1 MFSLPGQRWNPRW
14 SGPSLA
20 QFLGVR
26 ENAANISFR
35 ANTQVYTVEMFLADF
50 PQFGKEVTDD
60 STDPPTVTVVPT
72 IPEGMLEL
80 FIQMANAAI
89 KEEVW
94 GASWRYA
101 MGLFVA
107 HYAAL
112 YALAYYPSSPDNDA
126 GTGAGSGQVTGV
138 VTAAKL
144 GDASVTY
151 DATATTGDTEDWG
164 AWNATGY
171 GQLLITMARPLVA
184 GGMYII

>member
-1 MFSLPGQRWNPRW
+1 MFSIPGQRWNPYW

-20 QFLGVR
+20 QFFGVR
-26 ENAANISFR
+26 ELAANISTR
-35 ANTQVYTVEMFLADF
+35 TNSSYYTVEMFLADF

-72 IPEGMLEL
+72 IPEGVLNT

-89 KEEVW
+89 REEVW

-112 YALAYYPSSPDNDA
+112 YALSYYPSDPDNDA
-126 GTGAGSGQVTGV
+126 GTGAGSGQAVGV
-138 VTAAKL
+138 VTSGKL

-151 DATATTGDTEDWG
+151 DAGATTGSTQDWG
-164 AWNATGY
+164 AWNSTSY
-171 GQLLITMARPLVA
+171 GQQLVTLARPLVA
-184 GGMYII
+184 GGMYVI